1 MPDIPGT
8 TKPFRYMI
16 PMIRMSE
23 IYLMAAECTDDLTE
37 SIGYINEIRNNR
49 NCVDLNLQPGDT
61 KESIQQYITNE
72 SIREVI
78 GEGQLYFYY
87 KRLGMEEILSGT
99 EFSEDRWLESINLQN
114 YVSPLPKTET
124 DQRVNVN

>member
-1 MPDIPGT
+1 
-8 TKPFRYMI
+8 
-16 PMIRMSE
+16 MIRMSE

-72 SIREVI
+72 FIREVI

-114 YVSPLPKTET
+114 YVWPLPKTET

>member
-1 MPDIPGT
+1 
-8 TKPFRYMI
+8 
-16 PMIRMSE
+16 
-23 IYLMAAECTDDLTE
+23 
-37 SIGYINEIRNNR
+37 
-49 NCVDLNLQPGDT
+49 
-61 KESIQQYITNE
+61 
-72 SIREVI
+72 VI

-114 YVSPLPKTET
+114 YVWPLPKTET